1 MAFNN
6 NNNNNNNVGDNGNP
20 AADAMDAMEPMDDM
34 DDMDA
39 DVDQTAL
46 ADLPPDT
53 RVMTMPELAQ
63 HIIRYI
69 PISSLQACSGI
80 NRMWRQLIN
89 PLPCAFR
96 DYQTVAQEQFESG
109 PRRIH
114 ILSYFVL
121 QYGPSVH
128 SMNNSAN
135 SYQFIFS
142 CQARSGSVDSYGS
155 TGSEGRRGGGGSSS
169 GNYSGEGSSQSHL
182 QRHHTHQPGH
192 DLEPFRSFHTY
203 QSSAIVPNVYFKTG
217 FHPPPSHPSSPP
229 PSLSSARPSTQP
241 HHSTLQPNPA
251 QQQAAAVQASVSVTQ
266 SASWQSIDQLLAH
279 SSAHASDCTHHSY
292 EGDVSTDSTS
302 SIILDVSDMSLSPA
316 QLQSSTLA
324 AGLARQS
331 PVLRVVPCPYE
342 HTSDGSISYDSRGSH
357 PTKKDSGT
365 SSGSGN
371 SHETSGTSG
380 GTGDEAYLQGL
391 NMVYSTVTAS
401 SSTATALPFP
411 GQASASASSSS
422 SSSTSSSYTTGLSP
436 PAAYGQYAGSSSA
449 SRPHTEPARSRH
461 GKERSIE
468 AQAQLQAHHLVQHA
482 SHHLPGSAE
491 SSTDL
496 SERMNLETTS
506 GGDSSDPQPFLAGI
520 EGVPGA
526 TASSSFGVTSTT
538 TTSLHQRTN
547 APSASL
553 RRTSS
558 SSNTSSIIR
567 QQQHHHHHHHHHHHQ
582 QHLQHHLQQ
591 QRPSRNWSM
600 AVQTF
605 YYMRAASNA
614 MIAACR
620 DHMHSSEGQGGHIV
634 EKTDTSRI
642 IWNEAT
648 RQEHIWTITPTL
660 MDRTNPGDFV
670 ERDYD
675 ADADVETEQSRDDD
689 TQGEQESG

>member
-1 MAFNN
+1 MAFN
-6 NNNNNNNVGDNGNP
+6 NNNNNNNVGDNGNA
-20 AADAMDAMEPMDDM
+20 AADAMDAMELMDDM
-34 DDMDA
+34 DGMD
-39 DVDQTAL
+39 DDIDQIAL

-80 NRMWRQLIN
+80 NRMWRQLID
-89 PLPCAFR
+89 PLPRAFR
-96 DYQTVAQEQFESG
+96 DYQTAAQEQFESG

-142 CQARSGSVDSYGS
+142 CQAQSGSVDSYGS
-155 TGSEGRRGGGGSSS
+155 TGSEGRRGGSSS
-169 GNYSGEGSSQSHL
+169 GNYSGEGSSQSLL

-217 FHPPPSHPSSPP
+217 FNPPPSHPSSPP
-229 PSLSSARPSTQP
+229 PSLPSARPSAQS
-241 HHSTLQPNPA
+241 HHPSLQHNPA
-251 QQQAAAVQASVSVTQ
+251 QQQSTALQASVSVTQ
-266 SASWQSIDQLLAH
+266 PASSWQSIDQLVAH
-279 SSAHASDCTHHSY
+279 SSAHTSDSTHHSY
-292 EGDVSTDSTS
+292 EADVSTDSTS
-302 SIILDVSDMSLSPA
+302 SIVLDVSDMSLSPA

-342 HTSDGSISYDSRGSH
+342 HPSDGSISYGSRGSH

-371 SHETSGTSG
+371 SHETSGSSG
-380 GTGDEAYLQGL
+380 GTADAAYLQGL

-411 GQASASASSSS
+411 GPASASASASSSS
-422 SSSTSSSYTTGLSP
+422 SSSSSYTTGLSP
-436 PAAYGQYAGSSSA
+436 PTAYGQYAGSSSA
-449 SRPHTEPARSRH
+449 ARPHTEPARSRH

-468 AQAQLQAHHLVQHA
+468 VQEQHFHALGHHLVQHP
-482 SHHLPGSAE
+482 SPNQPGQTE

-496 SERMNLETTS
+496 SERMNLDTTS

-526 TASSSFGVTSTT
+526 TSSSSYSVTST
-538 TTSLHQRTN
+538 TTSLHQRSN

-558 SSNTSSIIR
+558 SSNTSSLIR
-567 QQQHHHHHHHHHHHQ
+567 HHHHHHHHHQHHHQ
-582 QHLQHHLQQ
+582 QHLQHHLQH

-620 DHMHSSEGQGGHIV
+620 EHMHSSEGQGGHIV

-675 ADADVETEQSRDDD
+675 ADADVETEQSREDD
-689 TQGEQESG
+689 TQGGQESG

>member
-6 NNNNNNNVGDNGNP
+6 NNNNNNINNVGDDGNP
-20 AADAMDAMEPMDDM
+20 AADAMDVMDDM
-34 DDMDA
+34 DD
-39 DVDQTAL
+39 DVDQIAL
-46 ADLPPDT
+46 DDLPPDT

-80 NRMWRQLIN
+80 NRMWRQLID
-89 PLPCAFR
+89 PLPRAFR
-96 DYQTVAQEQFESG
+96 DYQTAAQEQFESG

-155 TGSEGRRGGGGSSS
+155 TGSEGRKGGGGSSS
-169 GNYSGEGSSQSHL
+169 GNYSGEGSAQSHL

-229 PSLSSARPSTQP
+229 PSLPSARSSTQQ
-241 HHSTLQPNPA
+241 HHLTLQHNPA
-251 QQQAAAVQASVSVTQ
+251 QQQPAPTALQASASVTQ
-266 SASWQSIDQLLAH
+266 STSSWQSIDQLLVH
-279 SSAHASDCTHHSY
+279 SSAHASDSTHHSY
-292 EGDVSTDSTS
+292 EADVSTDSTS
-302 SIILDVSDMSLSPA
+302 SIVLDVSDMSLSPA

-342 HTSDGSISYDSRGSH
+342 HPSDGSISYDDSRGSR

-371 SHETSGTSG
+371 SHETSGSSG
-380 GTGDEAYLQGL
+380 GTTDEAYLQGL
-391 NMVYSTVTAS
+391 NMVYST
-401 SSTATALPFP
+401 P
-411 GQASASASSSS
+411 G
-422 SSSTSSSYTTGLSP
+422 
-436 PAAYGQYAGSSSA
+436 
-449 SRPHTEPARSRH
+449 
-461 GKERSIE
+461 
-468 AQAQLQAHHLVQHA
+468 
-482 SHHLPGSAE
+482 AE

-496 SERMNLETTS
+496 SERMNLDTTS

-520 EGVPGA
+520 EGAPDA
-526 TASSSFGVTSTT
+526 TASSSYSVT
-538 TTSLHQRTN
+538 R
-547 APSASL
+547 
-553 RRTSS
+553 
-558 SSNTSSIIR
+558 
-567 QQQHHHHHHHHHHHQ
+567 
-582 QHLQHHLQQ
+582 
-591 QRPSRNWSM
+591 
-600 AVQTF
+600 
-605 YYMRAASNA
+605 
-614 MIAACR
+614 
-620 DHMHSSEGQGGHIV
+620 
-634 EKTDTSRI
+634 
-642 IWNEAT
+642 
-648 RQEHIWTITPTL
+648 
-660 MDRTNPGDFV
+660 DFV

-675 ADADVETEQSRDDD
+675 ADADIETEQSREDD

>member
-6 NNNNNNNVGDNGNP
+6 NNNNNNINDNIGDNGNP
-20 AADAMDAMEPMDDM
+20 AADAMDAMDAMEPMDDT
-34 DDMDA
+34 DD
-39 DVDQTAL
+39 DVDQIAL

-63 HIIRYI
+63 LIIRYI

-80 NRMWRQLIN
+80 NRMWRQLID
-89 PLPCAFR
+89 PLPYTFR
-96 DYQTVAQEQFESG
+96 DYQTAAQEQFESG

-155 TGSEGRRGGGGSSS
+155 TGSEGRRGGGGSSG

-229 PSLSSARPSTQP
+229 PSLPSARSSTQP
-241 HHSTLQPNPA
+241 HYLTPQHNTA
-251 QQQAAAVQASVSVTQ
+251 QQPATTVQASASVPQ
-266 SASWQSIDQLLAH
+266 SAPSWQSIDQLLVH
-279 SSAHASDCTHHSY
+279 SSAHASDSTHHSY
-292 EGDVSTDSTS
+292 EADVSTDSTS
-302 SIILDVSDMSLSPA
+302 SIVLDVSDMSLSPA

-324 AGLARQS
+324 AGLARES

-342 HTSDGSISYDSRGSH
+342 HPSDGSMSYDSRGSR

-371 SHETSGTSG
+371 SHETSGSSG
-380 GTGDEAYLQGL
+380 GTTHEAYLQGL
-391 NMVYSTVTAS
+391 NMVYSTATAS

-411 GQASASASSSS
+411 GPASASTSASSSS
-422 SSSTSSSYTTGLSP
+422 SSSSSYTTGFSP
-436 PAAYGQYAGSSSA
+436 PTAYGQYAGSSSA
-449 SRPHTEPARSRH
+449 TRPHAEPARSRH
-461 GKERSIE
+461 GKERSTE
-468 AQAQLQAHHLVQHA
+468 LQEQHSHPPDHHQK
-482 SHHLPGSAE
+482 GSAE

-496 SERMNLETTS
+496 SERMNLDTTS
-506 GGDSSDPQPFLAGI
+506 GGDFSDPHPFLAGT

-526 TASSSFGVTSTT
+526 TASSSYSITST
-538 TTSLHQRTN
+538 TTSLHQRSN
-547 APSASL
+547 APSAPL

-558 SSNTSSIIR
+558 SSNTSSMIR
-567 QQQHHHHHHHHHHHQ
+567 QPHHRHQHHHHQ
-582 QHLQHHLQQ
+582 QHLHHHMQH

-600 AVQTF
+600 AIQTF

-620 DHMHSSEGQGGHIV
+620 EHMHSREGQGGHIV

-660 MDRTNPGDFV
+660 LDRANPGDFV

-675 ADADVETEQSRDDD
+675 AYADVETEQSREDD
-689 TQGEQESG
+689 TPGGQDSG